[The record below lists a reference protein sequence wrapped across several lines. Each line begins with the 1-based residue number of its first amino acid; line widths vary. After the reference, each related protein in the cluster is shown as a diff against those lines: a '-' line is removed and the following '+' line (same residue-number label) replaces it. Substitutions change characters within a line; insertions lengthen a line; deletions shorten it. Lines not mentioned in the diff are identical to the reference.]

1 MNKNS
6 LLNLDFIMIG
16 TSMTLKF
23 WNSNLLGSE
32 SVIQKPLSSPPLKP
46 PDQNF
51 QALASG
57 FPSYDKTV

>member
-1 MNKNS
+1 
-6 LLNLDFIMIG
+6 MIG